1 MARGRYGLSVLN
13 EDEHGVKPD
22 DGTAYT
28 TCYDAIMAEVRKVNT
43 DIVGVGPEI
52 AGTNGNSM
60 TYMMHFLNPANH
72 KGFQGVG
79 VGVAPTVSSFHWGSS
94 ASAPPPGVKWRTRH
108 KQIATG
114 PLQGEKFLE
123 DWLRDSSDPSQTI
136 QQVQAYKNR
145 TGQTTEMV
153 LNEFIPFVGDWCD
166 PTDAHFGKDIRVG
179 YTCPNWQDPATA
191 RGDPD
196 LRHKAGLGINRQT
209 WSWNA
214 AAAVFAY
221 GYATLAELQYKYV
234 GQDQLIG
241 GSWPVSNHACMAV
254 VVR

>member
-1 MARGRYGLSVLN
+1 MMYLWLGRYGLSVLN

-79 VGVAPTVSSFHWGSS
+79 AGVAPTVSSFHWGSS

-153 LNEFIPFVGDWCD
+153 LNEYIPFVSDWCD
-166 PTDAHFGKDIRVG
+166 CKGIEHLCGGERFPSR
-179 YTCPNWQDPATA
+179 CPDWQEPAAGSKCDPSSPPRRCVELVSLAQ
-191 RGDPD
+191 G
-196 LRHKAGLGINRQT
+196 LRRWAGTHDCR
-209 WSWNA
+209 
-214 AAAVFAY
+214 
-221 GYATLAELQYKYV
+221 
-234 GQDQLIG
+234 
-241 GSWPVSNHACMAV
+241 
-254 VVR
+254 